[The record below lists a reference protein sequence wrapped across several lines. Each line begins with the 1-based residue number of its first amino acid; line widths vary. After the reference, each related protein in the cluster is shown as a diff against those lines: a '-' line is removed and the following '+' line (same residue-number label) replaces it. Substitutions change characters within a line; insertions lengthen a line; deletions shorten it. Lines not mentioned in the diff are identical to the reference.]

1 MSIRLKITID
11 KDELWIRGDKAG
23 LQYLAD
29 CCTRII
35 GKKDPS
41 GHFHLEPEMN
51 NLMDGSLKTVIEYME
66 NPE

>member
-1 MSIRLKITID
+1 MNIRLKITYDNHEI
-11 KDELWIRGDKAG
+11 WIRGDKEG
-23 LQYLAD
+23 LQSLAD

-41 GHFHLEPEMN
+41 GHIHLMPEMN
-51 NLMDGSLKTVIEYME
+51 NLMEGSVKTVIEYME

>member
-1 MSIRLKITID
+1 MNIKLKITYDNGEI
-11 KDELWIRGDKAG
+11 WIRGNDQG

-35 GKKDPS
+35 GKTDPS
-41 GHFHLEPEMN
+41 GHWHLMPEMN
-51 NLMDGSLKTVIEYME
+51 NLIEGSERTLIEYME